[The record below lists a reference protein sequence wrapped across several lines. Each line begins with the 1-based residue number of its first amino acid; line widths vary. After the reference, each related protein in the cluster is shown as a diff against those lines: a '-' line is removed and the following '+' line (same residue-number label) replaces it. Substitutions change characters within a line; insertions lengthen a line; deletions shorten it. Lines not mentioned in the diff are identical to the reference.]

1 MLFIKIWYSVEK
13 KKKKKKRDSNTKMKK
28 LHIVL
33 VNFKNIETLIW
44 KILSDCLQIPFLI
57 LREFKRIN

>member
-13 KKKKKKRDSNTKMKK
+13 EKKKKRDSNTKMKK